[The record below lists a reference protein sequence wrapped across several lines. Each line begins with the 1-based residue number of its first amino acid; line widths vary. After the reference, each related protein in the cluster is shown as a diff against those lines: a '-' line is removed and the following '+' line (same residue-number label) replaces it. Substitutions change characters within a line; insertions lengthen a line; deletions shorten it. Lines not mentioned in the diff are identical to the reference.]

1 MVALLPVVWVV
12 TAPFALAAVI
22 SGSPAVNRHVARH
35 LPLLLALGWLGVAMV
50 LAGAFL
56 AQGTTGRL
64 LLLVGAPLVGLSF
77 WMHGGGG
84 DDDDEPDEPGPIDW
98 DRFLDDVERWERE
111 RARVPS
117 C

>member
-1 MVALLPVVWVV
+1 MLRAIWASMTFRFWRSRAREGKGGRTTRRGQRAPLRRATSPWESRDVVALLPVVWVV

-56 AQGTTGRL
+56 AQGTT
-64 LLLVGAPLVGLSF
+64 
-77 WMHGGGG
+77 
-84 DDDDEPDEPGPIDW
+84 
-98 DRFLDDVERWERE
+98 
-111 RARVPS
+111 
-117 C
+117 